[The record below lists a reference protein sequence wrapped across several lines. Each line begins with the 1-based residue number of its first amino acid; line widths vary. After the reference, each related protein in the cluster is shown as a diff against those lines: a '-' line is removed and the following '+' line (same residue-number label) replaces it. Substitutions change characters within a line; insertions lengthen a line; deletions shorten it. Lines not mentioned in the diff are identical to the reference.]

1 MDVVKLDLEKS
12 VKLGKKICGFISDYL
27 EKEPMNTAEILIALN
42 EVAYHVS
49 SASRIPADS
58 PSLEP
63 LRTPI
68 A

>member
-1 MDVVKLDLEKS
+1 VKVDLEKS
-12 VKLGKKICGFISDYL
+12 VQLGRKICGFISDYL
-27 EKEPMNTAEILIALN
+27 EKHTMNTAEVLIALN

-49 SASRIPADS
+49 NASKIPADT
-58 PSLEP
+58 PSLDR

>member
-1 MDVVKLDLEKS
+1 MDVVKVDLEKS
-12 VKLGKKICGFISDYL
+12 AQLGRKICGFISDYL
-27 EKEPMNTAEILIALN
+27 ENHTMSIAEILIALN

-49 SASRIPADS
+49 TASKIPADS